1 MTYKH
6 IAGIIL
12 VICLFNF
19 HSQSQ
24 TGSGKGTLKISGQV
38 EKQVVLTSEQIS
50 KMKHVPAVLTDRG
63 GKNVNYSGVPL
74 QDLLGLAGVSTGG
87 TLRGEN
93 LAKYLLVKC
102 ADGYEVLFS
111 LAEVDSSFTD
121 RVIILADAVD
131 GGALPVDRGPFRLVV
146 PGEKKPARSAYQV
159 VEFVVKFAKE

>member
-1 MTYKH
+1 MTYKR

-12 VICLFNF
+12 LVCLFNF
-19 HSQSQ
+19 QLQSQ
-24 TGSGKGTLKISGQV
+24 TGPGKGTLKISGQV
-38 EKQVVLTSEQIS
+38 EKQVVLTAEQIS

-63 GKNVNYSGVPL
+63 GKNLNYSGVPL
-74 QDLLGLAGVSTGG
+74 QDLLGLAGVSTGA

-102 ADGYEVLFS
+102 ADGYEVVFS

-121 RVIILADAVD
+121 RVIILADAVED
-131 GGALPVDRGPFRLVV
+131 NPLPIDRGPFRLVV

-159 VEFVVKFAKE
+159 VELVVKFAEQ